1 METRGGTGSSAWSLT
16 HKHSQR
22 SVREVNDTFRS
33 ALALALKWEPGTCQ
47 GLNQHWARPS
57 GAAHPGSGLGC
68 PVLSSALAPP
78 LSPAIFGLEVGRE
91 GEGRREGSSGHSACA
106 ERSRPRHHRGF
117 PRSFQASN
125 AGPRAA
131 ASAPYLVLPASLERY
146 KTQVITKYCSSGPA
160 DASWVC
166 RATDGRT
173 AWQGSWTFRSP
184 TYPLSLLVGS
194 HNCQGDGSDGW
205 GVRLARVN
213 TSKRGRGHMDN
224 L

>member
-1 METRGGTGSSAWSLT
+1 MSSTSVVRRRTTSIRLVRESRWSVVTVPTGHSPSCPALRRPRLETRPAKSQFNGAVQRWLSLQWSP
-16 HKHSQR
+16 Q
-22 SVREVNDTFRS
+22 SVVPRV
-33 ALALALKWEPGTCQ
+33 LLP
-47 GLNQHWARPS
+47 
-57 GAAHPGSGLGC
+57 
-68 PVLSSALAPP
+68 PVWLP
-78 LSPAIFGLEVGRE
+78 LLP
-91 GEGRREGSSGHSACA
+91 
-106 ERSRPRHHRGF
+106 
-117 PRSFQASN
+117 SFQASN

-160 DASWVC
+160 DASWVR

-173 AWQGSWTFRSP
+173 AWQGSWTSRSP

-194 HNCQGDGSDGW
+194 HNCQGNGSDGW
-205 GVRLARVN
+205 GVRHARVN